1 MMCCT
6 NKCLK
11 MVLYMNAID
20 IKYIYAAKFEII
32 PEKNIVLKLKT
43 KGFVWFIESLLNEE
57 IMV

>member
-11 MVLYMNAID
+11 MVLYMDAID
-20 IKYIYAAKFEII
+20 IKNIYAAKFEII

-43 KGFVWFIESLLNEE
+43 EGFV
-57 IMV
+57 

>member
-20 IKYIYAAKFEII
+20 IKNIYAAKFEII
-32 PEKNIVLKLKT
+32 PEKTVLKLKT